1 MVIMSMEI
9 YERKMALLEV
19 YKKLSEAEK
28 ELADGMPLK
37 DGEKVFKELREKYG
51 K

>member
-1 MVIMSMEI
+1 
-9 YERKMALLEV
+9 MALLEV